1 MYYAHINSRNILTGI
16 DLSELSVDEYGSTSV
31 QNIEVEEDVYNEREQ
46 YIYNNGNIEKNPNYA
61 SEKLQEL
68 KLKKYAENDR
78 KASESRYGKEF
89 EVEVQGKDCIFDTSD
104 QTQRDLLTAFA
115 VCSTGETYDGWIT
128 NNGVMLDLTLEDVAL
143 ISQTF
148 KAESDVYGQWNTYKQ
163 AIDKAKTIKD
173 LERIVIE
180 YD

>member
-1 MYYAHINSRNILTGI
+1 MEKYCKVLNNKTG
-16 DLSELSVDEYGSTSV
+16 LVQLGVGCPDEYYESIGM
-31 QNIEVEEDVYNEREQ
+31 
-46 YIYNNGNIEKNPNYA
+46 
-61 SEKLQEL
+61 EKLDVEQSEIDGL
-68 KLKKYAENDR
+68 WYLSNKCPHYTEEEKFEIAKANKYAENDR

-115 VCSTGETYDGWIT
+115 VCSTGKTYDGWVT
-128 NNGVMLDLTLEDVAL
+128 NNGVVLDLTLEDIAL
-143 ISQTF
+143 ISQIF

>member
-1 MYYAHINSRNILTGI
+1 MQKYCFIKDEVTG
-16 DLSELSVDEYGSTSV
+16 LVQLGVGCSDEYYQSIGMEIRDVEQS
-31 QNIEVEEDVYNEREQ
+31 EVDFGWYLSSKCPH
-46 YIYNNGNIEKNPNYA
+46 YTD
-61 SEKLQEL
+61 SEKFEIA
-68 KLKKYAENDR
+68 KANKYAENDR

-89 EVEVQGKDCIFDTSD
+89 EVEVQGKDCIFDTSA

-148 KAESDVYGQWNTYKQ
+148 KAESDVYGKWNTYKQ